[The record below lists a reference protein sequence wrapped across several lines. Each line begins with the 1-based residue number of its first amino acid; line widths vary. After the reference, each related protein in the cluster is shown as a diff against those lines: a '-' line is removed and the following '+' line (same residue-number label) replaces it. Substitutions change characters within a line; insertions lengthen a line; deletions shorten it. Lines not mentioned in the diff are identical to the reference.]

1 MKLKEITFHFENCD
15 WVTIDGK
22 YVGAFWADNIVK
34 RVQRTACNSIDVM
47 EIIETFAIEI
57 FSDANVKRCQFGV
70 TEIEQNTFER
80 FIRYDDIT
88 SIEFILI
95 DEYSEHKT
103 EKQFAYYVKWNGDDF
118 INNAQKSYLS
128 KLGNL
133 YIVISDNESVFDLF
147 DREYINDEN
156 YVQTIRNLYDIGK

>member
-1 MKLKEITFHFENCD
+1 MF
-15 WVTIDGK
+15 
-22 YVGAFWADNIVK
+22 
-34 RVQRTACNSIDVM
+34 SISSV
-47 EIIETFAIEI
+47 INPFAIEI

-70 TEIEQNTFER
+70 TEFEQNTFER
-80 FIRYDDIT
+80 FIRHDDIT

-95 DEYSEHKT
+95 DEYSEYKT

-147 DREYINDEN
+147 DREDINDEN